1 MLDLNTLQLVQALA
15 QTGSFTAA
23 AERLG
28 YSKTKIS
35 LQIKALE
42 QQLGVA
48 LFRRTTRQV
57 SLTRSGEQL
66 LSQCLPLYQQL
77 QDELRQLQHA
87 DSALSGRLVMTAPE
101 DFIST
106 VLAPV
111 LLQFSRQHPELVI
124 ELRSS
129 DAIRDLVKEGI
140 DVAFRG
146 GWLRDSSLTAQRL
159 GHFGQWLVASPAL
172 VQQRSLPGQPTDLHD
187 WPLVAFSQLRQP
199 LHWTFSQYPAGHL
212 NHHSQQQQ
220 PIAQQSVHFR
230 SPFLVA
236 STGSVRT
243 LVLAGAGLGVMTS
256 YAAAPLIASGELVH
270 LLPDWQLPD
279 GGTFAVYP
287 PGRQRPLR
295 VQRFVA
301 ALQQH
306 MQQQDAA
313 TGHWR

>member
-106 VLAPV
+106 VMTPV

-159 GHFGQWLVASPAL
+159 GHFGQWLVASPTL
-172 VQQRSLPGQPTDLHD
+172 VQQRRLPDQPADLHD

-199 LHWTFSQYPAGHL
+199 QYWTFSQYPAGQST
-212 NHHSQQQQ
+212 HHSQQQ

-270 LLPDWQLPD
+270 LLPDWQLPE

>member
-87 DSALSGRLVMTAPE
+87 DSALSGPLVITAPE
-101 DFIST
+101 DFISA
-106 VLAPV
+106 VLTPV
-111 LLQFSRQHPELVI
+111 LLAFSRQHPQLTI

-159 GHFGQWLVASPAL
+159 GSFDQWLVASPAL
-172 VQQRSLPGQPTDLHD
+172 VQQRGQPTVPADLHD

-199 LHWTFSQYPAGHL
+199 QHWSFRKYANSQHPINQYAEQPE
-212 NHHSQQQQ
+212 QQQL
-220 PIAQQSVHFR
+220 HFR

-243 LVLAGAGLGVMTS
+243 LVLAGGGLGVMTS
-256 YAAAPLIASGELVH
+256 YAAAPLVASGELVH
-270 LLPDWQLPD
+270 LLPDWQLPA
-279 GGTFAVYP
+279 GGIYAVYP
-287 PGRQRPLR
+287 PGRQRPLK

-306 MQQQDAA
+306 MSPQSNPAVHQI
-313 TGHWR
+313 